1 MENFRAPWD
10 PSSASVRPGTPG
22 AEVVLVPRES
32 LIILYCFEFLISLV
46 FMLINALGDSLNYR
60 DGSTGEIGDNGRGAT
75 GGEDW
80 EW

>member
-1 MENFRAPWD
+1 M
-10 PSSASVRPGTPG
+10 
-22 AEVVLVPRES
+22 PRES

-46 FMLINALGDSLNYR
+46 FRIINALGDSLNYR
-60 DGSTGEIGDNGRGAT
+60 DGSAGEISDNGRGAT